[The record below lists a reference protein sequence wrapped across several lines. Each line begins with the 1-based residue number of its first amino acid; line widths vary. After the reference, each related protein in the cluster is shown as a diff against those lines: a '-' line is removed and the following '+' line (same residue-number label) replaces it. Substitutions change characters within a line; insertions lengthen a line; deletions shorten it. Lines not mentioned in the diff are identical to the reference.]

1 MQDYLERTD
10 LENGFSWTA
19 HYKSWDYA
27 HYGRFYFLI
36 DIYQGDKIV
45 KQLKV
50 FVDDN
55 AYGDPSCKLTDAEIR
70 EQVRSELDSLAL
82 GGESNTDSV

>member
-10 LENGFSWTA
+10 LDNGFSWTA
-19 HYKSWDYA
+19 QYKSWDYA

-36 DIYQGDKIV
+36 KIYQGDEIV
-45 KQLKV
+45 KRLKV
-50 FVDDN
+50 FVDDR
-55 AYGDPSCKLTDAEIR
+55 AYGDPSCKLTEAALREEIR
-70 EQVRSELDSLAL
+70 AELHSLAL